1 LIYVSDLSAALAQH
15 AATKPRQNMR
25 FALIIVGLMVALAL
39 PVGGPVRAQSGG
51 HGQNE
56 LRRDVERGEVR
67 PLSEILAAVREKFH
81 GEVVKVEAER
91 HDGRWLYELRVLADK
106 GRILEIHV
114 DARTAAIERV
124 KEK

>member
-1 LIYVSDLSAALAQH
+1 
-15 AATKPRQNMR
+15 MR
-25 FALIIVGLMVALAL
+25 FAFIIVGLMVALAL

-67 PLSEILAAVREKFH
+67 PLSEILAAVREKFP

-114 DARTAAIERV
+114 DARTEAIERV